1 MLTAR
6 QEESDKVLGLESG
19 ADDYVVK
26 PFGVHE
32 FVARAGA
39 LMRRRDAWRP
49 GANWGARRIVQGNGL
64 AIDPATRR
72 VFCNEVEVHLTTQE
86 FALLYLLAAN
96 PDIVFSR
103 AEIIEKV
110 WQPDVFVDD
119 RGVDTLIKRLRRKV
133 EVDPA
138 HPRRVLTARGAG
150 YKFAPD
156 S

>member
-1 MLTAR
+1 
-6 QEESDKVLGLESG
+6 
-19 ADDYVVK
+19 
-26 PFGVHE
+26 
-32 FVARAGA
+32 
-39 LMRRRDAWRP
+39 
-49 GANWGARRIVQGNGL
+49 
-64 AIDPATRR
+64 
-72 VFCNEVEVHLTTQE
+72 LTTQE

-133 EVDPA
+133 EADPA
-138 HPRRVLTARGAG
+138 HPTRILTARGAG